1 VRKWAALAFSET
13 RKLFIARHSNVAN
26 WVGSTWN
33 TCDFGPKEILLP
45 RQKAMNQCKVSLFV
59 SHSTKHIILVCE
71 SIFLWSKSQV
81 CCWSWLLEWL
91 QSLVRIQFENVSSS
105 YIRLLQCI
113 LHALSTLSLPSN
125 RIIFL
130 PKANSQCGRE
140 WACANFQLKFK
151 CLNISD
157 YWFISPSAFLSR
169 CIPPLQGQMWNLRDG
184 SVWEMIESL
193 NQTMFR

>member
-1 VRKWAALAFSET
+1 MTFSQHWY
-13 RKLFIARHSNVAN
+13 KPIFL
-26 WVGSTWN
+26 
-33 TCDFGPKEILLP
+33 
-45 RQKAMNQCKVSLFV
+45 VS
-59 SHSTKHIILVCE
+59 E

-113 LHALSTLSLPSN
+113 LHALLTLSLPSN
-125 RIIFL
+125 HIIFL
-130 PKANSQCGRE
+130 PKAKCLLTVWWVGL
-140 WACANFQLKFK
+140 WKFSVEVQ
-151 CLNISD
+151 CLNIS

-169 CIPPLQGQMWNLRDG
+169 CIPPFQGQMWNLRDG

-193 NQTMFR
+193 NQTMFH